1 MFNHYCKL
9 VAPLACLVF
18 RQFTPLYVLAVNVK
32 HNGSSVQYLVYTLH
46 APVQDCWFVSQKT
59 ATYSKEITELKD
71 VLQQNQT
78 CLDKANVELE
88 SALERENTLQ
98 EQTKT
103 LSQELRALKTDSR
116 KEIIQLKVMM

>member
-1 MFNHYCKL
+1 MHPDNAH
-9 VAPLACLVF
+9 
-18 RQFTPLYVLAVNVK
+18 
-32 HNGSSVQYLVYTLH
+32 
-46 APVQDCWFVSQKT
+46 WFISQKT